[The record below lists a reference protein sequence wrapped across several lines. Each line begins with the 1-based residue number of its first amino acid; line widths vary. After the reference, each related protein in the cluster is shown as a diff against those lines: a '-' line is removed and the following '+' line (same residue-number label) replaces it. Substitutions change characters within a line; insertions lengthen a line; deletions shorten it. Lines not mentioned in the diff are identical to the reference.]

1 LILFFSSLIAQPNS
15 PIYSLHHVP
24 PYRPRSF
31 RSSSLAIAQARDGGG
46 LRVWPDSGPLA
57 VYADPPSQLS
67 WRYNGELD
75 AWGHE
80 AGLDYVP
87 MIKDDSA
94 LGKLSEVIAKWT
106 ADPTVTHVLGYKL
119 RQSIFRTVLVSLDRS
134 LMNQLTEKFRNTELT
149 RSRQVM
155 GSMLTWRS
163 GNML

>member
-1 LILFFSSLIAQPNS
+1 
-15 PIYSLHHVP
+15 
-24 PYRPRSF
+24 
-31 RSSSLAIAQARDGGG
+31 
-46 LRVWPDSGPLA
+46 
-57 VYADPPSQLS
+57 
-67 WRYNGELD
+67 
-75 AWGHE
+75 
-80 AGLDYVP
+80 